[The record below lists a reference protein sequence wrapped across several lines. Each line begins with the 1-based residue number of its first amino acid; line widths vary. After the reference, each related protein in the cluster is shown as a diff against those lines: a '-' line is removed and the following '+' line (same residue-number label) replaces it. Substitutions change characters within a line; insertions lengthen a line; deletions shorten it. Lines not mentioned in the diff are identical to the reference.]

1 MILVDSANGRNLKV
15 YQSLGSVG
23 KNIKGSASCYRL
35 ILALILCCLIQI
47 VMILILPVHRLL
59 VWCSQTLP
67 LQARGGSGCARLT
80 GCTVTAWILD
90 YMDWKRPYNGML
102 RPFYGPFST

>member
-1 MILVDSANGRNLKV
+1 MILVDSANGRHLKV

-23 KNIKGSASCYRL
+23 KNIKGSASYYRL

-59 VWCSQTLP
+59 V
-67 LQARGGSGCARLT
+67 
-80 GCTVTAWILD
+80 
-90 YMDWKRPYNGML
+90 
-102 RPFYGPFST
+102 

>member
-1 MILVDSANGRNLKV
+1 MILVDSANGRHLKV

-59 VWCSQTLP
+59 V
-67 LQARGGSGCARLT
+67 
-80 GCTVTAWILD
+80 
-90 YMDWKRPYNGML
+90 
-102 RPFYGPFST
+102 